1 MMKLIDYIEEN
12 YKGNK
17 TKFGLANG
25 IAPSQVGR
33 YLDYGC
39 LVIDGQLMK
48 PIKELK
54 K

>member
-1 MMKLIDYIEEN
+1 MRIDFELTEDQ
-12 YKGNK
+12 K
-17 TKFGLANG
+17 TWFGLANG

-33 YLDYGC
+33 YLDYKC
-39 LVIDGQLMK
+39 LVIEGQILK

>member
-1 MMKLIDYIEEN
+1 MKLIDYIEK
-12 YKGNK
+12 YHKGNK
-17 TKFGLANG
+17 TAFGLSNG

-33 YLDYGC
+33 YLDYEC
-39 LVIDGQLMK
+39 LVVDGQLLK